1 MEEKKMTD
9 EKSIEIYTAAEY
21 KRKVAPF
28 CDLIEKMDKEDPD
41 PKDLALLRRAIR
53 EHPVLW
59 DIAGD
64 LAKAAREEIITN
76 LTKSAFARESVRA
89 YGDHIRNE
97 LGHESAQMLERL
109 LIDQVVICWLRLY
122 HIEIIYS
129 QIRSSGPVT
138 LDVGAYYEHRLSAA
152 QRRFLRACTTLSRI
166 RKMAGRTPELLQLN
180 IGAQQVNVAQV
191 SKDLARG

>member
-1 MEEKKMTD
+1 MEEKKMSD
-9 EKSIEIYTAAEY
+9 EKSVEIYTEAEY
-21 KRKVAPF
+21 KKKVAPL
-28 CDLIEKMDKEDPD
+28 CDLIEKMSKEDPD
-41 PKDLALLRRAIR
+41 PKKLALLRRAMR

-76 LTKSAFARESVRA
+76 LTKSAYTRESVRA
-89 YGDHIRNE
+89 YVKHVRNE
-97 LGHESAQMLERL
+97 LGRESAPMLEKL
-109 LIDQVVICWLRLY
+109 LMDQVVICWLRLY
-122 HIEIIYS
+122 DIEIIYS

-166 RKMAGRTPELLQLN
+166 RKMAGRTPELMQLN

-191 SKDLARG
+191 SED